1 MYLCSL
7 AECCVCV
14 CVCACVC
21 STSTMSVLHRELF
34 KHLSVLRLIQS
45 KHVSTSAG
53 NKTIHLD
60 HPVLLFTELEVG
72 FTVILILIFVYLLR
86 LHYFLSLLCCYC
98 CTSACWQSNLDLSL
112 CLSVCLSVHPSVHI
126 MVLCINECTYCQ
138 TSWPPGWGSFQ
149 FL

>member
-1 MYLCSL
+1 MMQMLLTVVSEFDVSVLSRRMLCV
-7 AECCVCV
+7 CVCVCV

-98 CTSACWQSNLDLSL
+98 CTSAC
-112 CLSVCLSVHPSVHI
+112 
-126 MVLCINECTYCQ
+126 
-138 TSWPPGWGSFQ
+138 
-149 FL
+149 